1 MRSSEKGKARDG
13 GQSAH
18 GGWLVHGDIRECPGN
33 LVSPA
38 IMANPRKFSDK
49 IALHK
54 QKEAQERAAFEAIM
68 REVSDVTSR
77 VRKSQ

>member
-1 MRSSEKGKARDG
+1 
-13 GQSAH
+13 
-18 GGWLVHGDIRECPGN
+18 
-33 LVSPA
+33 
-38 IMANPRKFSDK
+38 MANPRKFSDK

-68 REVSDVTSR
+68 REVSDYTSR

>member
-1 MRSSEKGKARDG
+1 
-13 GQSAH
+13 
-18 GGWLVHGDIRECPGN
+18 
-33 LVSPA
+33 
-38 IMANPRKFSDK
+38 MANPRKFSDK

-77 VRKSQ
+77 VRKSQSPRRAVRCAPAPRDHPGYWRPRCR

>member
-1 MRSSEKGKARDG
+1 
-13 GQSAH
+13 
-18 GGWLVHGDIRECPGN
+18 
-33 LVSPA
+33 
-38 IMANPRKFSDK
+38 MANPRKFSDK

-77 VRKSQ
+77 NEKSTAKSNGLPRHQITE